1 VINLAFE
8 FFFTYIITSL
18 IFIEGIR
25 MTTILCIRKD
35 AEVVIAGDGQ
45 ATLGET
51 VIFKSKSV
59 KVRRI
64 GNGRIIAG
72 FAGAAADGITL
83 IERLEAKL
91 EKHAYQLKR
100 AAVELAK
107 DWRMDKYLRQLQ
119 AFMIVADKEVSLVI
133 SGTGEVME
141 PDDGIIGIGSG
152 GNYAMAAA
160 KALYDIPGLTLEEI
174 ARKAMTIAGDIDVY
188 TNHNLIIEKVSAD
201 E

>member
-1 VINLAFE
+1 
-8 FFFTYIITSL
+8 
-18 IFIEGIR
+18 
-25 MTTILCIRKD
+25 MTTILCIRKKN
-35 AEVVIAGDGQ
+35 EVLMAGDGQ
-45 ATLGET
+45 ATLGEAI
-51 VIFKSKSV
+51 VFKSKSV

-64 GNGRIIAG
+64 GDGNIIAG

-91 EKHAYQLKR
+91 EKHANQLKR

-119 AFMIVADKEVSLVI
+119 AFMIVADKDVSLVI

-160 KALYDIPGLTLEEI
+160 KALYDIDDLSLEDI
-174 ARKAMTIAGDIDVY
+174 ARKAMKIAGDIDVY
-188 TNHNLIIEKVSAD
+188 TNHNVIIEKVK
-201 E
+201 

>member
-1 VINLAFE
+1 
-8 FFFTYIITSL
+8 
-18 IFIEGIR
+18 
-25 MTTILCIRKD
+25 MTTILCIRKGK
-35 AEVVIAGDGQ
+35 EVVMAGDGQ
-45 ATLGET
+45 ATLGES

-64 GNGRIIAG
+64 GNGNIIAG

-91 EKHAYQLKR
+91 EKHANQLKR

-119 AFMIVADKEVSLVI
+119 AFMIVADKETSLVI

-160 KALYDIPGLTLEEI
+160 KALYDVDGMKIEDI
-174 ARKAMTIAGDIDVY
+174 ASKAMKIAGDIDVY
-188 TNHNLIIEKVSAD
+188 TNHNVIIESI
-201 E
+201 

>member
-1 VINLAFE
+1 
-8 FFFTYIITSL
+8 
-18 IFIEGIR
+18 

-35 AEVVIAGDGQ
+35 NKVIMAGDGQ
-45 ATLGET
+45 ATLGEA
-51 VIFKSKSV
+51 VIFKSTSV

-64 GNGRIIAG
+64 GNGNIIAG

-83 IERLEAKL
+83 IERLEEKL
-91 EKHAYQLKR
+91 EKSGQQLKR
-100 AAVELAK
+100 AAVALAK

-119 AFMIVADKEVSLVI
+119 AFMIVADKDISLVI

-160 KALYDIPGLTLEEI
+160 KALYDVPGIPLEEI
-174 ARKAMTIAGDIDVY
+174 ARKAMKIAGDIDIY
-188 TNHNLIIEKVSAD
+188 TNHNVIMEKIESK
-201 E
+201 

>member
-1 VINLAFE
+1 
-8 FFFTYIITSL
+8 
-18 IFIEGIR
+18 
-25 MTTILCIRKD
+25 MTTILCIRKGS
-35 AEVVIAGDGQ
+35 EVVMAGDGQ
-45 ATLGET
+45 ATLGEAI
-51 VIFKSKSV
+51 VFKSKSV

-64 GNGRIIAG
+64 GNGNIIAG

-91 EKHAYQLKR
+91 EKHANQLKR

-119 AFMIVADKEVSLVI
+119 AYMIVADKDVSLVLN
-133 SGTGEVME
+133 GTGEVME

-160 KALYDIPGLTLEEI
+160 KALYDVEGLSLEDI
-174 ARKAMTIAGDIDVY
+174 AKKAMKIAGDIDIY
-188 TNHNLIIEKVSAD
+188 TNHNVTIEKV
-201 E
+201 

>member
-1 VINLAFE
+1 
-8 FFFTYIITSL
+8 
-18 IFIEGIR
+18 

-35 AEVVIAGDGQ
+35 NKVVMAGDGQ
-45 ATLGET
+45 ATLGEA
-51 VIFKSKSV
+51 VIFKSTSV

-64 GNGRIIAG
+64 GNGNIIAG

-83 IERLEAKL
+83 IERLEEKL
-91 EKHAYQLKR
+91 EKSGQQLKR
-100 AAVELAK
+100 AAVALAK

-119 AFMIVADKEVSLVI
+119 AFMIVADKDISLVI

-160 KALYDIPGLTLEEI
+160 KALYDIPGIPLEEI
-174 ARKAMTIAGDIDVY
+174 ARKAMKIAGDIDVY
-188 TNHNLIIEKVSAD
+188 TNHNVIMEKIESK
-201 E
+201 

>member
-1 VINLAFE
+1 
-8 FFFTYIITSL
+8 
-18 IFIEGIR
+18 
-25 MTTILCIRKD
+25 MTTILCIRKGS
-35 AEVVIAGDGQ
+35 EVVMAGDGQ
-45 ATLGET
+45 ATLGEAI
-51 VIFKSKSV
+51 VFKSKSV

-64 GNGRIIAG
+64 GNGNIIAG

-91 EKHAYQLKR
+91 EKHANQLKR

-119 AFMIVADKEVSLVI
+119 AYMIVADKDVSLVLN
-133 SGTGEVME
+133 GTGEVME

-160 KALYDIPGLTLEEI
+160 KALYDVEGLSLEEI
-174 ARKAMTIAGDIDVY
+174 AQKAMKIAGDIDIY
-188 TNHNLIIEKVSAD
+188 TNHNVTIEKV
-201 E
+201 

>member
-1 VINLAFE
+1 
-8 FFFTYIITSL
+8 
-18 IFIEGIR
+18 
-25 MTTILCIRKD
+25 MTTILCIRKGK
-35 AEVVIAGDGQ
+35 EVVMAGDGQ
-45 ATLGET
+45 ATLGEA
-51 VIFKSKSV
+51 VVFKSKSV

-64 GNGRIIAG
+64 GNGSIIAG

-91 EKHAYQLKR
+91 EKHANQLKR

-119 AFMIVADKEVSLVI
+119 AFMIVADKDTSLVI

-160 KALYDIPGLTLEEI
+160 KALYDVKDMSPEDI
-174 ARKAMTIAGDIDVY
+174 AAKAMKIAGDIDIY
-188 TNHNLIIEKVSAD
+188 TNHNVIIESISND
-201 E
+201 

>member
-1 VINLAFE
+1 
-8 FFFTYIITSL
+8 
-18 IFIEGIR
+18 
-25 MTTILCIRKD
+25 MTTILCMRK
-35 AEVVIAGDGQ
+35 AGEVLMVGDGQ
-45 ATLGET
+45 ATLGEK
-51 VIFKSKSV
+51 VVFKSKSV

-64 GNGRIIAG
+64 GNGDIIAG

-91 EKHAYQLKR
+91 EKHSGQLKR

-107 DWRMDKYLRQLQ
+107 DWRMDKYLRQLE
-119 AFMIVADKEVSLVI
+119 AVMIVADKDISLVI

-160 KALYDIPGLTLEEI
+160 KALIDSDMNLEDI
-174 ARKAMTIAGDIDVY
+174 ARRAMQIAGDIDVY
-188 TNHNLIIEKVSAD
+188 TNHNLTIEKV
-201 E
+201 

>member
-1 VINLAFE
+1 
-8 FFFTYIITSL
+8 
-18 IFIEGIR
+18 
-25 MTTILCIRKD
+25 M
-35 AEVVIAGDGQ
+35 AGDGQ
-45 ATLGET
+45 ATLGEA
-51 VIFKSKSV
+51 VVFKSKSV

-64 GNGRIIAG
+64 GGGNIIAG

-91 EKHAYQLKR
+91 EKHANQLKR

-119 AFMIVADKEVSLVI
+119 AYMIVADKDVSLVLN
-133 SGTGEVME
+133 GTGEVME

-160 KALYDIPGLTLEEI
+160 KALYDIEGLSLEDI
-174 ARKAMTIAGDIDVY
+174 AERAMKIAGDIDIY
-188 TNHNLIIEKVSAD
+188 TNHNVIIEKV
-201 E
+201 

>member
-1 VINLAFE
+1 
-8 FFFTYIITSL
+8 
-18 IFIEGIR
+18 
-25 MTTILCIRKD
+25 MTTILCIRKGS
-35 AEVVIAGDGQ
+35 EVVMAGDGQ
-45 ATLGET
+45 ATLGEA
-51 VIFKSKSV
+51 VVFKSKSV

-64 GNGRIIAG
+64 GNGNIIAG

-91 EKHAYQLKR
+91 EKHANQLKR

-119 AFMIVADKEVSLVI
+119 AYMIVADKDVSLVLN
-133 SGTGEVME
+133 GTGEVME

-160 KALYDIPGLTLEEI
+160 KALYDIEGLSLEDI
-174 ARKAMTIAGDIDVY
+174 AQKAMKIAGDIDIY
-188 TNHNLIIEKVSAD
+188 TNHNVTIEKV
-201 E
+201 

>member
-1 VINLAFE
+1 
-8 FFFTYIITSL
+8 
-18 IFIEGIR
+18 
-25 MTTILCIRKD
+25 MTTILCIRRGS
-35 AEVVIAGDGQ
+35 EVVMAGDGQ
-45 ATLGET
+45 ATLGEAI
-51 VIFKSKSV
+51 VFKSKSV

-64 GNGRIIAG
+64 GNGNIIAG

-91 EKHAYQLKR
+91 EKHANQLKR

-119 AFMIVADKEVSLVI
+119 AFMIVADKETSLVI

-160 KALYDIPGLTLEEI
+160 KALYEIPDLSLDDI
-174 ARKAMTIAGDIDVY
+174 ANRAMKIAGDIDVY
-188 TNHNLIIEKVSAD
+188 TNHNIIVEKISND
-201 E
+201 KL

>member
-1 VINLAFE
+1 
-8 FFFTYIITSL
+8 
-18 IFIEGIR
+18 
-25 MTTILCIRKD
+25 MTTILCVRKNGTV
-35 AEVVIAGDGQ
+35 AMAGDGQ

-64 GNGRIIAG
+64 GNGNIIAG

-91 EKHAYQLKR
+91 EKHANQLKR

-119 AFMIVADKEVSLVI
+119 AFMIVADKDTSLVI

-160 KALYDIPGLTLEEI
+160 KALYDIPKLKLEDI
-174 ARKAMTIAGDIDVY
+174 ATKAMQIAGDIDVY
-188 TNHNLIIEKVSAD
+188 TNHNVIIERIES
-201 E
+201 

>member
-1 VINLAFE
+1 
-8 FFFTYIITSL
+8 
-18 IFIEGIR
+18 
-25 MTTILCIRKD
+25 MTTILCVRRD
-35 AEVVIAGDGQ
+35 NEVVMAGDGQ
-45 ATLGET
+45 ATLGEAI
-51 VIFKSKSV
+51 VFKSKSI

-64 GNGRIIAG
+64 GNGKIIAG

-91 EKHAYQLKR
+91 EKHANQLKR

-119 AFMIVADKEVSLVI
+119 AFMIVADKETSLVI

-160 KALYDIPGLTLEEI
+160 KALYEIPNLELEEI
-174 ARKAMTIAGDIDVY
+174 AKRAMKIAGDIDVY
-188 TNHNLIIEKVSAD
+188 TNHNVIIERICND
-201 E
+201 

>member
-1 VINLAFE
+1 
-8 FFFTYIITSL
+8 
-18 IFIEGIR
+18 
-25 MTTILCIRKD
+25 MTTILCIRKGNK
-35 AEVVIAGDGQ
+35 VVMAGDGQ
-45 ATLGET
+45 ATLGEAI
-51 VIFKSKSV
+51 VFKSHSI

-64 GNGRIIAG
+64 GNGSIIAG

-91 EKHAYQLKR
+91 EKHANQLKR

-119 AFMIVADKEVSLVI
+119 AFMIVADKETSLVI

-152 GNYAMAAA
+152 GNYAMSAA
-160 KALYDIPGLTLEEI
+160 KALYDIEGLELEDI
-174 ARKAMTIAGDIDVY
+174 AKKSMKIAGDIDIY
-188 TNHNLIIEKVSAD
+188 TNHNIIIESITND
-201 E
+201 

>member
-1 VINLAFE
+1 
-8 FFFTYIITSL
+8 
-18 IFIEGIR
+18 
-25 MTTILCIRKD
+25 MTTILCVRRNND
-35 AEVVIAGDGQ
+35 VVMAGDGQ
-45 ATLGET
+45 ATLGEAI
-51 VIFKSKSV
+51 VFKSKSV

-64 GNGRIIAG
+64 GNGKIIAG

-119 AFMIVADKEVSLVI
+119 AFMIVADKETSLVI

-160 KALYDIPGLTLEEI
+160 KALYEIPNLELEEI
-174 ARKAMTIAGDIDVY
+174 AKRAMKIAGDIDVY
-188 TNHNLIIEKVSAD
+188 TNHNVIIERICND
-201 E
+201 

>member
-1 VINLAFE
+1 
-8 FFFTYIITSL
+8 
-18 IFIEGIR
+18 

-35 AEVVIAGDGQ
+35 GHVVMAGDGQ

-64 GNGRIIAG
+64 GNGNIIAG

-91 EKHAYQLKR
+91 EKHANQLKR

-119 AFMIVADKEVSLVI
+119 AFMIVADKDTSLVI

-160 KALYDIPGLTLEEI
+160 KALYDIEGLQLDDI
-174 ARKAMTIAGDIDVY
+174 ALKAMRIAGDIDVY
-188 TNHNLIIEKVSAD
+188 TNHNVIIERI
-201 E
+201 

>member
-1 VINLAFE
+1 
-8 FFFTYIITSL
+8 
-18 IFIEGIR
+18 
-25 MTTILCIRKD
+25 MTTILCIRK
-35 AEVVIAGDGQ
+35 EGKVVMAGDGQ
-45 ATLGET
+45 STLGEAI
-51 VIFKSKSV
+51 VFKSHAV

-64 GNGRIIAG
+64 GNGNIIAG

-91 EKHAYQLKR
+91 EKHANQLKR

-119 AFMIVADKEVSLVI
+119 AFMIVADKETSLVI

-152 GNYAMAAA
+152 GNYAMSAA
-160 KALYDIPGLTLEEI
+160 KALYDIEGLSLEEI
-174 ARKAMTIAGDIDVY
+174 ARKSMKIAGDIDIY
-188 TNHNLIIEKVSAD
+188 TNHNVIMESIEND
-201 E
+201 

>member
-1 VINLAFE
+1 
-8 FFFTYIITSL
+8 
-18 IFIEGIR
+18 
-25 MTTILCIRKD
+25 MTTILCIRRGS
-35 AEVVIAGDGQ
+35 EVVMAGDGQ
-45 ATLGET
+45 ATLGEAI
-51 VIFKSKSV
+51 VFKYKSV

-64 GNGRIIAG
+64 GNGNIIAG

-91 EKHAYQLKR
+91 EKHANQLKR

-119 AFMIVADKEVSLVI
+119 AFMIVADKETSLVI

-160 KALYDIPGLTLEEI
+160 KALYEIPDLSLDDI
-174 ARKAMTIAGDIDVY
+174 ANRAMKIAGDIDVY
-188 TNHNLIIEKVSAD
+188 TNHNVIVEKISND
-201 E
+201 KL

>member
-1 VINLAFE
+1 
-8 FFFTYIITSL
+8 
-18 IFIEGIR
+18 
-25 MTTILCIRKD
+25 MTTILCVRRGN
-35 AEVVIAGDGQ
+35 EVVMAGDGQ
-45 ATLGET
+45 ATLGEAI
-51 VIFKSKSV
+51 VFKSKSI

-64 GNGRIIAG
+64 GKGKIIAG

-91 EKHAYQLKR
+91 EKHANQLKR

-119 AFMIVADKEVSLVI
+119 AFMIVSDKETSLVI

-160 KALYDIPGLTLEEI
+160 KALYEMPDMTLQEI
-174 ARKAMTIAGDIDVY
+174 AERAMKIAGDIDVY
-188 TNHNLIIEKVSAD
+188 TNHNVIIERIGD